1 VLENLQIEDLADAGA
16 NALDTAFGCAKVRA
30 KLQHQGR
37 DRKSAKVAGEE
48 TLVAGMAGRYAIAL
62 FDLAL
67 DEDKL
72 EEVEEGLD
80 RVDALLGQSDDFARV
95 VRSPVFSSEEQGR
108 ALVAIAQH
116 TGVTGLTANFL
127 QLLVKNR
134 RLFALR
140 DIVSG
145 FRRLLADHR
154 GEVTAEV
161 TSAVPLSEA
170 QTEELKAT
178 LKAKTGKT
186 VTLNTTVDP
195 SILGGLIVKIGS
207 RMIDTSIRSKLNAL
221 KYAMKE
227 VG

>member
-1 VLENLQIEDLADAGA
+1 
-16 NALDTAFGCAKVRA
+16 
-30 KLQHQGR
+30 
-37 DRKSAKVAGEE
+37 
-48 TLVAGMAGRYAIAL
+48 MAGRYAIAL

-67 DEDKL
+67 EEDKL
-72 EEVEEGLD
+72 EEVEE
-80 RVDALLGQSDDFARV
+80 ALARIDSLIGESDDFARI

-108 ALVAIAQH
+108 ALVAIASH
-116 TGVTGLTANFL
+116 TGITGLTANFL

-140 DIVSG
+140 DIVAG

-154 GEVTAEV
+154 GEITAEV
-161 TSAVPLSEA
+161 TSAVPLSEKQA
-170 QTEELKAT
+170 DGLKAT
-178 LKAKTGKT
+178 LKAKTGKD
-186 VTLNTTVDP
+186 VTLKQTVDP
-195 SILGGLIVKIGS
+195 AILGGLIVKIGS

>member
-1 VLENLQIEDLADAGA
+1 
-16 NALDTAFGCAKVRA
+16 
-30 KLQHQGR
+30 
-37 DRKSAKVAGEE
+37 
-48 TLVAGMAGRYAIAL
+48 MAGRYAIAL

-67 DEDKL
+67 EENKV
-72 EEVEEGLD
+72 EEVEA
-80 RVDALLGQSDDFARV
+80 ALGRIDTLLTESSDFARL
-95 VRSPVFSSEEQGR
+95 VRSPVFSSEEQAR
-108 ALVAIAQH
+108 SLTAIAAH
-116 TGVTGLTANFL
+116 TEVTGVTANFL

-140 DIVSG
+140 NIIAG

-154 GEVTAEV
+154 GEV
-161 TSAVPLSEA
+161 SADVVSAIPLSEA

-186 VTLNTTVDP
+186 ITLNVTVDP
-195 SILGGLIVKIGS
+195 SIIGGLIVKIGS
-207 RMIDTSIRSKLNAL
+207 RMVDTSIRTKLNAL

>member
-1 VLENLQIEDLADAGA
+1 MPGQTPLTPLLAAQKSERSFS
-16 NALDTAFGCAKVRA
+16 T
-30 KLQHQGR
+30 QGR
-37 DRKSAKVAGEE
+37 DRKSAKVAGEQ

-62 FDLAL
+62 FELAL

-72 EEVEEGLD
+72 EEVDDGLSRLD
-80 RVDALLGQSDDFARV
+80 SLLGESDDFLRV
-95 VRSPVFSSEEQGR
+95 VRSPIFSSDEQAR
-108 ALVAIAQH
+108 ALVAIATH
-116 TGVTGLTANFL
+116 TGITGLTANFL
-127 QLLVKNR
+127 QLLVRNR

-140 DIVSG
+140 DIIAG

-154 GEVTAEV
+154 DEIIAEV
-161 TSAVPLSEA
+161 TSAVPLSET

-178 LKAKTGKT
+178 LKAKTGKD
-186 VTLNTTVDP
+186 VTLNQTVDP
-195 SILGGLIVKIGS
+195 AIVGGLIVKIGS